1 MTTPKQPPLP
11 EFILALK
18 KTMEGQEVVDLTQI
32 FPEHVRSMQRK
43 IALLMSHRSMLLM
56 HLKRYTEEEDWQNVI
71 ETAIGLRMI
80 RAEIN
85 IITTLIDEE
94 V

>member
-1 MTTPKQPPLP
+1 MDTPKQPPLP
-11 EFILALK
+11 EFILAMK
-18 KTMEGQEVVDLTQI
+18 KSLEAQKVLDLTQI

-43 IALLMSHRSMLLM
+43 IDLLMLHRSMLLM

-71 ETAIGLRMI
+71 ENAIGLRMI

-85 IITTLIDEE
+85 IITKLIDEE

>member
-1 MTTPKQPPLP
+1 
-11 EFILALK
+11 
-18 KTMEGQEVVDLTQI
+18 
-32 FPEHVRSMQRK
+32 MQRK
-43 IALLMSHRSMLLM
+43 IDLLMLHRSMLLM

-71 ETAIGLRMI
+71 ENAIGLRMI

-85 IITTLIDEE
+85 IITKLIDEE